1 MKGDWPMTDEELA
14 CWRLA
19 AKRFGPVIYAGS
31 SSATTPS
38 SPSSTAPGAAPTSA
52 TPAAPTGPPEPA
64 PPSPEPSASGPV
76 RRFET
81 GATRDSDEGKPEYA
95 GFLSPLVLQRFAAYM
110 HQHRYQPDGTVR
122 SSRNWRKGMA
132 LAVYEESLL
141 RHIVDIWLHL
151 EGFAGAREDLES
163 ALCGALFNTQGLLHE
178 ILVTKQSTRG
188 RIE

>member
-1 MKGDWPMTDEELA
+1 MTQEELELWMA
-14 CWRLA
+14 VGRV
-19 AKRFGPVIYAGS
+19 PYANL
-31 SSATTPS
+31 SSATTPP
-38 SPSSTAPGAAPTSA
+38 SPSGIAPGAAPTSA
-52 TPAAPTGPPEPA
+52 TPAALTGPPEPVR
-64 PPSPEPSASGPV
+64 PLPEPSASSPV

-81 GATRDSDEGKPEYA
+81 GATRDSDEGKPEYG

-110 HQHRYQPDGTVR
+110 HQHRHQPNGTVR

-151 EGFAGAREDLES
+151 EGFTGAREDLES
-163 ALCGALFNTQGLLHE
+163 ALCGVLFNTQGALHE
-178 ILVTKQSTRG
+178 ILVAKQSTRG

>member
-1 MKGDWPMTDEELA
+1 LVSHLGL
-14 CWRLA
+14 
-19 AKRFGPVIYAGS
+19 S
-31 SSATTPS
+31 
-38 SPSSTAPGAAPTSA
+38 
-52 TPAAPTGPPEPA
+52 
-64 PPSPEPSASGPV
+64 PV

-81 GATRDSDEGKPEYA
+81 GATRDSDEGKPEYG
-95 GFLSPLVLQRFAAYM
+95 GFLSPLVLRRFAAYM
-110 HQHRYQPDGTVR
+110 HQHRHQPNGTVR

-151 EGFAGAREDLES
+151 EGFTGAREDLES
-163 ALCGALFNTQGLLHE
+163 ALCGAFFNLQGLLHE